1 MEANGSSLLL
11 DDREMTHQLEA
22 VAERVDSLDA
32 ATDRFEAWLRSRWS
46 ERS

>member
-1 MEANGSSLLL
+1 MLPAPFEYHAPASAG
-11 DDREMTHQLEA
+11 EA

-32 ATDRFEAWLRSRWS
+32 ATDRFEAWLHSRQS